1 MTRIEFRG
9 VGVCMCVCAR
19 PPECGTEIGIERER
33 SSCRLEA
40 AHHLLI
46 RNTEEPMISKFS
58 LEVQVL
64 MKV

>member
-1 MTRIEFRG
+1 MSA
-9 VGVCMCVCAR
+9 CVSAR

-40 AHHLLI
+40 APHLLMQ
-46 RNTEEPMISKFS
+46 NAEEPMISKFS

-64 MKV
+64 VKV

>member
-1 MTRIEFRG
+1 MSA
-9 VGVCMCVCAR
+9 CVSAK

-40 AHHLLI
+40 APHLLMQ
-46 RNTEEPMISKFS
+46 NTEEPMISKFS